1 MITRIEDHRNKT
13 ISEIL
18 ASFSRE
24 NKSAFQ
30 KAGFNCLDNWEEFLQ
45 YTFKNDK
52 SIAPNIEDS
61 YLKLLKEII
70 YKIEMSSI
78 VYENI
83 LSEIDDYELKIQIRD
98 GKTTDNATIETEIQ
112 SKKEKIRVMQEN
124 FLYNLKELAGKM

>member
-1 MITRIEDHRNKT
+1 
-13 ISEIL
+13 
-18 ASFSRE
+18 
-24 NKSAFQ
+24 
-30 KAGFNCLDNWEEFLQ
+30 
-45 YTFKNDK
+45 
-52 SIAPNIEDS
+52 
-61 YLKLLKEII
+61 
-70 YKIEMSSI
+70 MSSI